1 MPTLTV
7 NVTKQKV
14 KVNNDEEMYIAHL
27 KSYSRISFDEII
39 RMTASSQSISEANIA
54 SAFYALAATIKRYVL
69 EGHVVDLGP
78 IGTFRA
84 SINCTAEK
92 NREDLSPKNVTRRR
106 IIFHPSSELKDAL
119 YQAKVVGFH
128 EGDEKDDEELE

>member
-7 NVTKQKV
+7 NVTKQKI
-14 KVNNDEEMYIAHL
+14 KVNNDEEMYVAHL
-27 KSYSRISFDEII
+27 KSYSRISCDEII
-39 RMTASSQSISEANIA
+39 RVTAQSQGISEANIA

-84 SINCTAEK
+84 SVNCTAEK
-92 NREDLSPKNVTRRR
+92 NREDLSPKSITRRR
-106 IIFHPSSELKDAL
+106 IIFHPSLDLKNAL

-128 EGDEKDDEELE
+128 DGEEKDSEGME

>member
-14 KVNNDEEMYIAHL
+14 KVNNDEEMYVAHL
-27 KSYSRISFDEII
+27 KSYSRISDDEII
-39 RMTASSQSISEANIA
+39 AITAKNEGVSEANVA
-54 SAFYALAATIKRYVL
+54 SIFHALAATMKKFVL
-69 EGHVVDLGP
+69 EGHVVDFGP

-84 SINCTAEK
+84 SINCTAER
-92 NREDLSPKNVTRRR
+92 NREDLSPKNITRRR
-106 IIFHPSSELKDAL
+106 IIFHPSAKLKEAL

-128 EGDEKDDEELE
+128 DGEDDEE

>member
-7 NVTKQKV
+7 NVTKQKI
-14 KVNNDEEMYIAHL
+14 KVNNDEEMYVAHL
-27 KSYSRISFDEII
+27 KSYSRISPDEII
-39 RMTASSQSISEANIA
+39 KMTAKNQGVSEANVA
-54 SAFYALAATIKRYVL
+54 SSFYALAATIKQFVL

-92 NREDLSPKNVTRRR
+92 NREDLSPRSVTRRR
-106 IIFHPSSELKDAL
+106 IIFHPSSELRDAL

-128 EGDEKDDEELE
+128 EGEEDVSDES